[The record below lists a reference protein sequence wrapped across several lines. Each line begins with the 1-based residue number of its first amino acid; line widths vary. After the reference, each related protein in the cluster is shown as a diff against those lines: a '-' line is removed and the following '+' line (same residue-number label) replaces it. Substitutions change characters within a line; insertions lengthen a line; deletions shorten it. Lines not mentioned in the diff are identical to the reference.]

1 MKTTLPRVRLLDV
14 GGTFIK
20 CQDGRQIPVPSAGSR
35 EAVAAAFS
43 EAVGPVASLKGIG
56 IAIPGPF
63 DYRNGIFLMKHKY
76 ASVYGECF
84 RDLAGVP
91 ENVPVKYLHDVN
103 APLLGIVKMAGLE
116 SENVALVTLGTGL
129 GFSYAVHGEVQ
140 CSESGGPAFG
150 LWNRPWNGGI
160 LEDRISARGIS
171 SAYAALTGDS
181 TPGAYDIACK
191 AFSGEDAA
199 AGFSYTLSFAFRQR
213 ILVRTRISSGTL
225 SAARLSRHFPASR
238 SASTQSSKNCGVSRY
253 AQCLNPSMKRKRRR
267 SAGYLK
273 CSSVR

>member
-35 EAVAAAFS
+35 EAVAAAFR

-140 CSESGGPAFG
+140 CSESGGPSFG
-150 LWNRPWNGGI
+150 LWTRPWNGGI
-160 LEDRISARGIS
+160 LEDRISARGIC

-181 TPGAYDIACK
+181 SLSAYDIACK
-191 AFSGEDAA
+191 AFAGEDAA
-199 AGFSYTLSFAFRQR
+199 
-213 ILVRTRISSGTL
+213 VRTYSETGALLGGTL
-225 SAARLSRHFPASR
+225 AVLAAELKLTTIFMGGQISKSLELMKQAMQEKMPVIKIEPAPDGAVFKGLES
-238 SASTQSSKNCGVSRY
+238 
-253 AQCLNPSMKRKRRR
+253 LF
-267 SAGYLK
+267 
-273 CSSVR
+273 